1 MEKIVCNISLGAKN
15 QDVYI
20 IGEKYSNKKT
30 IQSFSMPVDEIPN
43 FIIKHDI
50 YDIVLKGPKTFTQQ
64 IEEKIKQQGLEKYT
78 QNKIKFTYM

>member
-30 IQSFSMPVDEIPN
+30 I
-43 FIIKHDI
+43 
-50 YDIVLKGPKTFTQQ
+50 
-64 IEEKIKQQGLEKYT
+64 
-78 QNKIKFTYM
+78 